1 MTFLLWLG
9 LGAAIMQL
17 ICIDHPSAAGRWTA
31 LQMIV
36 LWFYFI
42 TK

>member
-1 MTFLLWLG
+1 MSFLLWLG

-17 ICIDHPSAAGRWTA
+17 LCVERPWAAARWTA
-31 LQMIV
+31 AQMIV
-36 LWFYFI
+36 LWVYFI

>member
-9 LGAAIMQL
+9 LGAALMQL
-17 ICIDHPSAAGRWTA
+17 LVVDNPKAFPRWTA
-31 LQMIV
+31 VQMIV
-36 LWFYFI
+36 LWVYFI

>member
-9 LGAAIMQL
+9 LGAAILQL
-17 ICIDHPSAAGRWTA
+17 VHVDHPQAFSRWTA
-31 LQMIV
+31 AQMIV
-36 LWFYFI
+36 LWVYFL